1 MEALLRRAK
10 KRNIKL
16 NPEKLQFRQREVKF
30 AGHIMSENGHKPN
43 PQKVDAISSMP
54 APTDV
59 PGVRRFLGMANYL
72 RKYVEGFSDICN
84 PLRQLTKDTAA
95 WYWSFEQE
103 KAFHQVKEA
112 LVKAPVLR
120 FFNERKPLTLQC
132 DASQFALGAA
142 LLQDGHPVAF
152 ASRDL
157 SPAEERYAQIEKEQ
171 LVVVYGKEHFDYFT
185 YGRNVLVE
193 SDHKPL
199 QAIMKKHL
207 TDEPR
212 RLQRMLLRLQWYTF
226 SLIFKPRS
234 QLWFPFSSTCVTW

>member
-1 MEALLRRAK
+1 MLK
-10 KRNIKL
+10 D
-16 NPEKLQFRQREVKF
+16 FR
-30 AGHIMSENGHKPN
+30 
-43 PQKVDAISSMP
+43 IS
-54 APTDV
+54 
-59 PGVRRFLGMANYL
+59 
-72 RKYVEGFSDICN
+72 CN

-132 DASQFALGAA
+132 DASQFALGVA

-152 ASRDL
+152 ASRAL
-157 SPAEERYAQIEKEQ
+157 SPAEERYAQIERE
-171 LVVVYGKEHFDYFT
+171 LLAVVYGMEDFDYFT

-212 RLQRMLLRLQWYTF
+212 RLQRMLLRLQRYTF
-226 SLIFKPRS
+226 SLIFKPGS
-234 QLWFPFSSTCVTW
+234 QLWFPYSSTCVTW